1 MKCSKL
7 LSDEIS
13 RLKGNPLICKTGHTF
28 IKQKIRETSAHLG
41 GEMSGHI
48 FFNDRWPGFDDGIYA
63 GARMLEIIANS
74 DDKNVF
80 ESVPNLVS
88 TPEINI
94 KAADDRKFQIVDQ
107 FIKHS
112 NFENA
117 NMIDIDG
124 IRVEFKKGW
133 GLLRASNTSPFL
145 VLRFEA
151 ETEEELTKIKEI
163 FYLNLKEIEPEY
175 RQILNMAITRKQAE
189 NIALVL
195 SEGLP
200 YIQKFKGK
208 IIVVKYGG
216 AAMTDESL
224 KKSFARDIALMKLVG
239 MNPVI
244 IHGGGPQIGKELS
257 KAGLESEFI
266 GGLRVTTKSVMSVVK
281 KILGTQINHEIVR
294 LIKHFGGNAISF
306 NHNKYSIIRATKRNN
321 DEGPDLGYVGKVEKI
336 MTGEI
341 KKKIDKGFIPVIA
354 PIGKSKNN
362 DYWNINADVVAGE
375 VAQSLKAEKLILLTD
390 VKGIGDSENKLI
402 SKISLK
408 KGQKVLKEKFI
419 KGGMTPKLTAALEAK
434 KNGVKSCHI
443 IDGRVPHAVLLE
455 VLTEEGVGTMI
466 S

>member
-1 MKCSKL
+1 
-7 LSDEIS
+7 
-13 RLKGNPLICKTGHTF
+13 
-28 IKQKIRETSAHLG
+28 
-41 GEMSGHI
+41 
-48 FFNDRWPGFDDGIYA
+48 
-63 GARMLEIIANS
+63 
-74 DDKNVF
+74 
-80 ESVPNLVS
+80 
-88 TPEINI
+88 
-94 KAADDRKFQIVDQ
+94 
-107 FIKHS
+107 
-112 NFENA
+112 
-117 NMIDIDG
+117 
-124 IRVEFKKGW
+124 
-133 GLLRASNTSPFL
+133 
-145 VLRFEA
+145 
-151 ETEEELTKIKEI
+151 
-163 FYLNLKEIEPEY
+163 
-175 RQILNMAITRKQAE
+175 MAITRKQAE

-200 YIQKFKGK
+200 YIQKFNGK

-306 NHNKYSIIRATKRNN
+306 NHNNYPIIRATKRNN

-336 MTGEI
+336 LTGEI